1 MKLNGENE
9 GTETARDFLSR
20 RAGLLCALLLA
31 LMAAQML
38 SVVARKSMTVDEWV
52 MIPAGYYHL
61 TTGDYQPVNEHP
73 PFAKTIAAV
82 PLLLTDTQAPPID
95 PAGHGYDYFNGLFQ
109 NFWRE
114 NAARFDDLS
123 FRARVPAILVTV
135 LLGALVF
142 VFTRKHWGPRA
153 ALFAVALF
161 SLEPTVLAHG
171 RVVQT
176 DIPSAL
182 AFLVFSFAFY
192 EYLKS
197 SSARRA
203 ALAGLALGLAAV
215 TKFSMIALAPV
226 LVVVFAV
233 RFTGARRRG
242 LTRKQV
248 AGHAA
253 ALAVA
258 AVVAVNAAYLFH
270 HRQPESLDEAMSR
283 MIVPMSNV
291 GSLRA
296 PMAAGYYAL
305 QVVFPA
311 DFVSGI
317 GWQIGHAQSGHP
329 AGLLGMY
336 GRRGW
341 WYYFPVAFALKTP
354 LPILLLSI
362 A

>member
-38 SVVARKSMTVDEWV
+38 SFVARKSMTVDEWV

-182 AFLVFSFAFY
+182 AFLV
-192 EYLKS
+192 
-197 SSARRA
+197 
-203 ALAGLALGLAAV
+203 
-215 TKFSMIALAPV
+215 
-226 LVVVFAV
+226 AV

-291 GSLRA
+291 GSLRDIA
-296 PMAAGYYAL
+296 SSR
-305 QVVFPA
+305 
-311 DFVSGI
+311 DSG
-317 GWQIGHAQSGHP
+317 
-329 AGLLGMY
+329 
-336 GRRGW
+336 
-341 WYYFPVAFALKTP
+341 
-354 LPILLLSI
+354 
-362 A
+362 